1 MESLQSS
8 KKVASLFDKNNMTT
22 NKNLE
27 GRQTLF
33 KTMFGSRL
41 YGTNTP
47 QSDVDWKEIFLPPIE
62 NLLIGKKP
70 TNVVVSTGGDKT
82 RNTKDDVDYEYIPIQ
97 VFANDFIGGQT
108 YAVELAFAVLGFET
122 HAGQVVYD
130 DYFMDFVQQLTERF
144 LTSNVKAMIGY
155 AMNQAQ
161 VYGIKG
167 TRLASVRKFTD
178 KLHEVLESG
187 EFKTSDT
194 LSNLAPWVLENSDKY
209 LFLSEY
215 VNADKRYP
223 AVSVLEKLYPL
234 SITLSEAYDRT
245 TALKEKY
252 GSRAQ
257 DAENAKGVDWKA
269 TSHAVRITMQAIRT
283 LRDGKLVFPLPKDEV
298 DLLLAIKHGE
308 KSFEEV
314 EEILT
319 KLFEELDQVKE
330 TTTLP
335 NRDANLDKEFEQWL
349 KNWMMYYYDIES
361 DFPQNDYP

>member
-1 MESLQSS
+1 MTTHKALQN
-8 KKVASLFDKNNMTT
+8 KKV
-22 NKNLE
+22 
-27 GRQTLF
+27 LF

-47 QSDVDWKEIFLPPIE
+47 QSDIDWKEVFLPEMPG
-62 NLLIGKKP
+62 LLVGRKP
-70 TNVVVSTGGDKT
+70 TNVVISTGGDKT

-108 YAVELAFAVLGFET
+108 YAVEMAFAVLGFEQ
-122 HAGQVVYD
+122 HAGQVVQELSFYE
-130 DYFMDFVQQLTERF
+130 FTRQLTRKF
-144 LTSNVKAMIGY
+144 LTSNIKAMIGY

-178 KLHEVLESG
+178 QLNHVLDSG
-187 EFKTSDT
+187 ELTTMDS
-194 LSNLAPWVLENSDKY
+194 LACMEEWVKANEDKY
-209 LFLSEY
+209 LFMSTYE
-215 VNADKRYP
+215 NNGKKFG

-234 SITLSEAYDRT
+234 TITLGEAYDRT
-245 TALKEKY
+245 TALKGKY

-257 DAENAKGVDWKA
+257 DAESAKGVDWKA

-283 LRDGKLVFPLPKDEV
+283 LRDHDLVFPLPKEEV
-298 DLLLAIKHGE
+298 ELLLDIKHG
-308 KSFEEV
+308 KKTFDEV

-335 NRDANLDKEFEQWL
+335 AKDAKLEYEFEQWL
-349 KNWMMYYYDIES
+349 KGWMMYFYGQSDDYPFFES
-361 DFPQNDYP
+361 DEVETTYYP